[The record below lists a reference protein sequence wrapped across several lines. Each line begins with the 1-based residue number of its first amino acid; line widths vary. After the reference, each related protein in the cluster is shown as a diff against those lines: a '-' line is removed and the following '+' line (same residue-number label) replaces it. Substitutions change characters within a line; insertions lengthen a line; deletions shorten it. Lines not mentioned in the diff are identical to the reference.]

1 MYSYKERKTAVKLYI
16 KYGRRAARVIK
27 ELRYPN
33 RLTLR
38 LWFYEFQ
45 REGIIRE
52 NHKKTGFS
60 PYSEEQQK
68 EAVKH
73 YLQHGK
79 NREKV
84 VDILSIGYHSQC

>member
-68 EAVKH
+68 RSTIKKMS
-73 YLQHGK
+73 Y
-79 NREKV
+79 R
-84 VDILSIGYHSQC
+84 